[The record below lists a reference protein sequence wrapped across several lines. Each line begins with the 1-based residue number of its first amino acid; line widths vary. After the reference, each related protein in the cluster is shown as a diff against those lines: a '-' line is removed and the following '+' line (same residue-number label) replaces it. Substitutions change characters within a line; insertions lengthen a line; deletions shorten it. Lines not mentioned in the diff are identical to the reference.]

1 MVFQGSNLFFHCS
14 RSVSGL
20 FFMVSSGF
28 SWFFKVPVFFC
39 GFMSVL
45 IVFQCFRLA
54 FHGSRWVFRL
64 FHGSRL
70 VFIDPGRCSMIL
82 GGFFM
87 APGVFHGFSGFQVG
101 FS

>member
-1 MVFQGSNLFFHCS
+1 MDFY
-14 RSVSGL
+14 
-20 FFMVSSGF
+20 GF
-28 SWFFKVPVFFC
+28 SRFQFVFSLFQVGFWFVFHGFKWVFMAFQDSSLFFC

-87 APGVFHGFSGFQVG
+87 APGVFHGF
-101 FS
+101 

>member
-1 MVFQGSNLFFHCS
+1 MVPGWFFI
-14 RSVSGL
+14 VPGEFL
-20 FFMVSSGF
+20 WLFMVPGHFFWFQVHFYGF
-28 SWFFKVPVFFC
+28 SRFQFVFFC

-45 IVFQCFRLA
+45 IVFQGFRLA
-54 FHGSRWVFRL
+54 FHGSRWVF
-64 FHGSRL
+64 
-70 VFIDPGRCSMIL
+70 IDPGRCSMVL